1 MSPPMYLEMATTPGY
16 NDMGTEEPM
25 VGMEGA
31 KFGGKSSY
39 FPVANTDDSP
49 LEVEGCKPVMLW
61 MYVRH
66 GTRNPGAR
74 DMAKMEGAAAGSP
87 GPASG
92 GLAAGQE
99 RAGGGGLRQD
109 APVEVHP
116 RAGGRGAADRVRLLV
131 YKLIS

>member
-1 MSPPMYLEMATTPGY
+1 MLPPMYLEMATTPGY
-16 NDMGTEEPM
+16 NDMGIEEPM

-66 GTRNPGAR
+66 GTRNPG
-74 DMAKMEGAAAGSP
+74 DSDIAGMKTHSRRCIITEQAP
-87 GPASG
+87 TRACSFATFANTTPDPDPSNLAS
-92 GLAAGQE
+92 
-99 RAGGGGLRQD
+99 R
-109 APVEVHP
+109 
-116 RAGGRGAADRVRLLV
+116 
-131 YKLIS
+131 KNLIK

>member
-1 MSPPMYLEMATTPGY
+1 MYLEMATTPGY

-49 LEVEGCKPVMLW
+49 LEVEGCKPVLLW

-74 DMAKMEGAAAGSP
+74 DMAKMEALLP
-87 GPASG
+87 
-92 GLAAGQE
+92 
-99 RAGGGGLRQD
+99 GLRDQLV
-109 APVEVHP
+109 AAWQ
-116 RAGGRGAADRVRLLV
+116 RGRSELAEEDYVKMLQWKFTLEPEDEGLLTE
-131 YKLIS
+131 